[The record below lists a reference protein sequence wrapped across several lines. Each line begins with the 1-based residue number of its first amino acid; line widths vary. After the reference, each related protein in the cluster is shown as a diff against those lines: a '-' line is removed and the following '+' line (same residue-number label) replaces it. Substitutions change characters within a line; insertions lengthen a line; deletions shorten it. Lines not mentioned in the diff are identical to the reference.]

1 MDAVVEEAV
10 EYMRAFFGDPLT
22 VAGIA
27 ERSRLGSFLF
37 SRVFKEETGV
47 SPGQFLAAVRMGEA
61 KRLLESTSLDIA
73 GIAAAV
79 GHGGS
84 GAFTDHFTA
93 AVGLTPGGFRRL
105 CRDAGQVLPGPR
117 PEPGAGLG
125 ALAGTVRLPRG
136 YGTARVYL
144 GVFATPVVRYPA
156 LAEALVDVP
165 GDRPSCYRLPDVPEG
180 SRHLLAVA
188 VAAGVGAGRGP
199 EDGRSVLVGRHG
211 TVRTTVAVTAG
222 TVTGAAVRLRPP
234 HPADPPVLLAL
245 PGLLPARTVVPQP
258 GCAAA
263 PGAQPVALR
272 PPPRPSGA

>member
-10 EYMRAFFGDPLT
+10 AYIRAFFGDPLT
-22 VAGIA
+22 VADIA

-37 SRVFKEETGV
+37 SRVFREETGV
-47 SPGQFLAAVRMGEA
+47 SPGGFLAAVRIHEA
-61 KRLLESTSLDIA
+61 RRLLESTSMDIA
-73 GIAAAV
+73 GISAAV
-79 GHGGS
+79 GHGS
-84 GAFTDHFTA
+84 PGAFSDAFTA

-105 CRDAGQVLPGPR
+105 CRDAGEVLPGPR
-117 PEPGAGLG
+117 PEPGAEPG

-136 YGTARVYL
+136 YGNARVYL

-180 SRHLLAVA
+180 NWHLLAVA
-188 VAAGVGAGRGP
+188 VADGP
-199 EDGRSVLVGRHG
+199 GDGRSALVGRHG
-211 TVRTTVAVTAG
+211 TARTAVTVTAG

-234 HPADPPVLLAL
+234 HAADPPVLLAL
-245 PGLLPARTVVPQP
+245 PELLPARTVVPQP

-263 PGAQPVALR
+263 PGAQPALR
-272 PPPRPSGA
+272 AVSAPPLPSGA